1 LSPPE
6 FPHTQPL
13 PDELARPLAA
23 AAARLGPLARQIMW
37 YSELSSTN
45 DLAAALAERGV
56 REGCVIIAD
65 TQTAGRGRHG
75 RSWSSAP
82 GAGLYVSVV
91 MRPPLR
97 AVPLLTVGAGVA
109 IAEGIRAASGLTPA
123 LKWPNDVYVGARKLA
138 GILAEAGSTLGGAQ
152 HVVLGFGINVL
163 PAAYPREIAERAT
176 SLEGELGRSV
186 DRGTV
191 LAECLAALAARYD
204 DLQHGR
210 PAIVLDAWR
219 ALARPMF
226 GRPVE
231 WDSREGA
238 QRGIAEDVDDSGAL
252 VVRTASGP
260 ERIISGELR
269 WI

>member
-23 AAARLGPLARQIMW
+23 AASRLGPLARQIMW
-37 YSELSSTN
+37 YSKLSSTN
-45 DLAAALAERGV
+45 DLAAAFAERGV

-75 RSWSSAP
+75 RPWCSPP
-82 GAGLYVSVV
+82 GAGLYVSLV
-91 MRPPLR
+91 MRPPQR
-97 AVPLLTVGAGVA
+97 VVPLLTVGAGVA
-109 IAEGIRAASGLTPA
+109 IAEGIRAATGLAPA
-123 LKWPNDVYVGARKLA
+123 LKWPNDVHVGSRKLA
-138 GILAEAGSTLGGAQ
+138 GILAEAGSIPGGAQ

-186 DRGTV
+186 DRGAV

-204 DLQHGR
+204 DLQRGR

-219 ALARPMF
+219 AFARPMF

-231 WDSREGA
+231 WDGREGT
-238 QRGIAEDVDDSGAL
+238 QRGVAEDVDDSGAL
-252 VVRTASGP
+252 VVRTEAG
-260 ERIISGELR
+260 RARLISGEIR
-269 WI
+269 WS

>member
-13 PDELARPLAA
+13 SDELARPLAA
-23 AAARLGPLARQIMW
+23 AAARLGPLARQVMW

-45 DLAAALAERGV
+45 DLAAAYAERGA

-75 RSWSSAP
+75 RSWCSPP
-82 GAGLYVSVV
+82 GAGLYVSIV
-91 MRPPLR
+91 MRPVPR
-97 AVPLLTVGAGVA
+97 VVPLLTVAAGVA
-109 IAEGIRAASGLTPA
+109 LAEGIRAATGLTPV
-123 LKWPNDVYVGARKLA
+123 LKWPNDVYVGSRKLA
-138 GILAEAGSTLGGAQ
+138 GILAEAGSTPGGAQ

-163 PAAYPREIAERAT
+163 PAAYPREIGERAT
-176 SLEGELGRSV
+176 SIEGELGRSV

-204 DLQHGR
+204 DLQRGG

-219 ALARPMF
+219 TFARPML

-231 WDSREGA
+231 WDGRGGIE
-238 QRGIAEDVDDSGAL
+238 RGIADDIDGSGAL
-252 VVRTASGP
+252 VVRTAAGR